1 MGIPTMTK
9 KQFRIVTADTDMQ
22 VGTISLDEDYTVEWK
37 SESTVPNEH
46 KKLMDDAT
54 VEIYNQKDEITKLR
68 IKINELNNRIRELG
82 G

>member
-1 MGIPTMTK
+1 M
-9 KQFRIVTADTDMQ
+9 ADTHAKP
-22 VGTISLDEDYTVEWK
+22 YCF
-37 SESTVPNEH
+37 EH
-46 KKLMDDAT
+46 EKHSGVDHVLEPWCMIGYEFNDVNTERDSNKKLMDDAT